1 MLVWHV
7 RLCPLPCDPPNHLFH
22 RRDSSWLHQSSPL
35 SLLPYVSS
43 ALLCPS
49 WLKTIQTRPPPNF
62 PLLVRALSVSL
73 CTASA
78 ATAVGFTQLWIT
90 RKTSNFRNRLQKAR
104 RCSSPTKFRP
114 SLAKSNQIPQSNTF
128 SQRSMQTQQQQQKE
142 RRKHN

>member
-1 MLVWHV
+1 VAASIFAAISFAV
-7 RLCPLPCDPPNHLFH
+7 CFFGFALPVMAQNYTNP
-22 RRDSSWLHQSSPL
+22 SSTKTSPSCACSL
-35 SLLPYVSS
+35 SL
-43 ALLCPS
+43 
-49 WLKTIQTRPPPNF
+49 
-62 PLLVRALSVSL
+62 SL

-90 RKTSNFRNRLQKAR
+90 RKTSNFGNRLQEAR

-128 SQRSMQTQQQQQKE
+128 SQRSMHTQQQPKE